1 MDVCPRGF
9 EPHSWAICC
18 GISEVSE
25 VPIEHRLTRFKI
37 SVFARASS
45 PNAHKAFAMILK
57 YLAEYRAMEESDSS
71 SGPSMPREG
80 RASTPF
86 KNLLFWSVKL
96 MPVNIAWSAGCC
108 GFPSLLKIL
117 TPYTHFKHSQ
127 QHKLDY
133 SSTVKPTVLT
143 RFKPQ
148 SWPQLCKADSKLPER
163 SSQDF
168 PQGNLSFCPF
178 TQGQISIS

>member
-57 YLAEYRAMEESDSS
+57 YLAEYRAMEEQVD
-71 SGPSMPREG
+71 GWRLWAFVCLPG
-80 RASTPF
+80 D
-86 KNLLFWSVKL
+86 
-96 MPVNIAWSAGCC
+96 
-108 GFPSLLKIL
+108 FPL
-117 TPYTHFKHSQ
+117 
-127 QHKLDY
+127 
-133 SSTVKPTVLT
+133 
-143 RFKPQ
+143 
-148 SWPQLCKADSKLPER
+148 SWAIQVFNK
-163 SSQDF
+163 SSQTAVAG
-168 PQGNLSFCPF
+168 PACQGKEEQAHPSRICFS
-178 TQGQISIS
+178 GV

>member
-57 YLAEYRAMEESDSS
+57 YLAEYRAMEEVCLPYSLRQLVLGITEQVDGWRLWAFVCLPGDFPLSWAIQVFNKSRLVSEASGGTLLPARSHLVLSEMPWGSLPTKCLQYALPEGLGCLQVQHLIILVFSS
-71 SGPSMPREG
+71 SWVAETGLG
-80 RASTPF
+80 
-86 KNLLFWSVKL
+86 
-96 MPVNIAWSAGCC
+96 
-108 GFPSLLKIL
+108 
-117 TPYTHFKHSQ
+117 TH
-127 QHKLDY
+127 
-133 SSTVKPTVLT
+133 V
-143 RFKPQ
+143 
-148 SWPQLCKADSKLPER
+148 
-163 SSQDF
+163 
-168 PQGNLSFCPF
+168 
-178 TQGQISIS
+178 

>member
-57 YLAEYRAMEESDSS
+57 YLAEYRAMEEQVDGWRLWAFVCLPGDFPLSWAIQVFNKSRLVSEASGGTLLPARSHLVLSEMPWGSLPTKCLQYALPEGLGCLQVQHLIILVFSS
-71 SGPSMPREG
+71 SWVAETGLG
-80 RASTPF
+80 
-86 KNLLFWSVKL
+86 
-96 MPVNIAWSAGCC
+96 
-108 GFPSLLKIL
+108 
-117 TPYTHFKHSQ
+117 TH
-127 QHKLDY
+127 
-133 SSTVKPTVLT
+133 V
-143 RFKPQ
+143 
-148 SWPQLCKADSKLPER
+148 
-163 SSQDF
+163 
-168 PQGNLSFCPF
+168 
-178 TQGQISIS
+178 

>member
-57 YLAEYRAMEESDSS
+57 YLAEYRAMEEVCLPYSLRQLVLGITEQQVDGWRLWAFVCLPGDFPLSWAIQVFNKSS
-71 SGPSMPREG
+71 SLDVAPSAAEKQVR
-80 RASTPF
+80 
-86 KNLLFWSVKL
+86 
-96 MPVNIAWSAGCC
+96 
-108 GFPSLLKIL
+108 
-117 TPYTHFKHSQ
+117 THH
-127 QHKLDY
+127 
-133 SSTVKPTVLT
+133 
-143 RFKPQ
+143 
-148 SWPQLCKADSKLPER
+148 
-163 SSQDF
+163 
-168 PQGNLSFCPF
+168 G
-178 TQGQISIS
+178 GQAENG